1 MSFKYIEGAGYA
13 RQTFNPEEISDGRP
27 RVVTFTR
34 VKKEERK
41 EKEGDRENPQ
51 SIRVEGQE
59 EEEEEIVEV
68 ERVNPHSIRV
78 EGQEEEEEMVEVDRV
93 NPQFCRVER
102 QEEEEEVVVEVVR
115 ENPQFCRLEGL
126 EEGEEK
132 TIFIRMLADLQ
143 SESLVLLGEHQML
156 LSRIRVLPRK
166 KLNTIFSMKKN

>member
-41 EKEGDRENPQ
+41 EKEGDRENP
-51 SIRVEGQE
+51 
-59 EEEEEIVEV
+59 
-68 ERVNPHSIRV
+68 HSIRV
-78 EGQEEEEEMVEVDRV
+78 EGQEEKEEMEEMVEVDRV

-102 QEEEEEVVVEVVR
+102 QEEEEVVVEVDR

-156 LSRIRVLPRK
+156 L
-166 KLNTIFSMKKN
+166 TH

>member
-41 EKEGDRENPQ
+41 EKEGDRENP
-51 SIRVEGQE
+51 
-59 EEEEEIVEV
+59 
-68 ERVNPHSIRV
+68 HSIRV

-102 QEEEEEVVVEVVR
+102 QEEEEEVVVEVDR

-156 LSRIRVLPRK
+156 LSRIRVLPRW
-166 KLNTIFSMKKN
+166 TRRWRPSA